1 MANVIIV
8 LILVAI
14 CAYGI
19 KKLHEKCFSRLLR
32 YRWRRGE
39 KIRVQDKHAEHYPYC
54 VKVGVDGMTC
64 SHCKLRVENA
74 LNEKEG
80 VWAQVDLK
88 DKSATVRMK
97 QPLSEDEI
105 RTSISRA
112 GYTVTDYQEA

>member
-19 KKLHEKCFSRLLR
+19 KSYMKNVSHGCCGTGGDEEK
-32 YRWRRGE
+32 

-97 QPLSEDEI
+97 QSLSEDEI